1 MGSNYVNMRAENLY
15 PVSDASFIK
24 DIYPSQDQ
32 FGAEIA
38 NIFLDRSML
47 SILALALTQSGK
59 TGSML
64 GVIKHCLSTP
74 SLSLPL
80 SHIFIITGYS
90 SVQWAEQTRDRF
102 PAEMAGQI
110 FHRNQFD
117 SFVKQVRGKKNVLII
132 IDEIQIA
139 FGENQTVHNAFRQA
153 CIMDKEDLYQKDIK
167 IVQFTAT
174 PRNADQFK
182 STSFSK
188 IVFMMPPPGYISVFQ
203 LLESNRIRFYKDLT
217 GIEKEHDYSTVS
229 WKDAKSALP
238 VNPVV
243 YKNIKEI
250 EEYMGS
256 IPKYHIVRT
265 GRTYSHD
272 VTILN
277 FMKVF
282 PDCAFVS
289 EMETDL
295 DILLNKPSVHTFV
308 FIKDKLRCAKTLHK
322 EHLGVLYDR
331 KTRRSFMNST
341 IQGLAGRLTGYHT
354 NQNSV
359 VFTNPVMIR
368 KYHHYWTTQFE
379 GLNIKSIFIGQ

>member
-1 MGSNYVNMRAENLY
+1 MRAENLY
-15 PVSDASFIK
+15 PTQAINF
-24 DIYPSQDQ
+24 DIYPSQDN

-64 GVIKHCLSTP
+64 GVIKHCLATP
-74 SLSLPL
+74 SLALPL

-90 SVQWAEQTRDRF
+90 SVQWTEQTRDRF
-102 PAEMAGQI
+102 PPEMAGQI

-117 SFVKQVRGKKNVLII
+117 SFVKQVRDKTNVLII

-139 FGENQTVHNAFRQA
+139 FGENQSVHNAFRQA
-153 CIMDKEDLYQKDIK
+153 CIMDKEDLYKKDVK
-167 IVQFTAT
+167 IVHFTAT
-174 PRNADQFK
+174 PRNTEQFK
-182 STSFSK
+182 RSSFSK
-188 IVFMMPPPGYISVFQ
+188 IIFMMPPPGYISVFQ
-203 LLESNRIRFYKDLT
+203 LLESNRIRFYKDLAGLLET
-217 GIEKEHDYSTVS
+217 TDYSNVS
-229 WKDAKSALP
+229 WKDPNSAAP
-238 VNPVV
+238 VKPSV
-243 YKNIKEI
+243 YENIKEI
-250 EEYMGS
+250 SEYMNTT
-256 IPKYHIVRT
+256 PKYHIVRT

-277 FMKVF
+277 FMKIF

-295 DILLNKPSVHTFV
+295 DILLIKPSVHTFV
-308 FIKDKLRCAKTLHK
+308 FIKDKLRCAKTIHK

-331 KTRRSFMNST
+331 KTRKSFMNST

-368 KYHHYWTTQFE
+368 KYHYLWTTQFE
-379 GLNIKSIFIGQ
+379 GVNVKSIFIGQ

>member
-1 MGSNYVNMRAENLY
+1 MRTENLY
-15 PVSDASFIK
+15 PVNNLYPVTNSF
-24 DIYPSQDQ
+24 DIYPSQDH
-32 FGAEIA
+32 FGKEIA

-64 GVIKHCLSTP
+64 GVIKHCLATP
-74 SLSLPL
+74 SLALPL

-90 SVQWAEQTRDRF
+90 SVQWADQTRERF
-102 PAEMAGQI
+102 PEEMAGQI
-110 FHRNQFD
+110 FHRNQLN
-117 SFVKQVRGKKNVLII
+117 SFVKQVRDKKNVLII

-139 FGENQTVHNAFRQA
+139 FGENQSVHNAFRQA
-153 CIMDKEDLYQKDIK
+153 CIMDKEDLYKKDIK
-167 IVQFTAT
+167 IVHFTAT
-174 PRNADQFK
+174 PRNTDQFK
-182 STSFSK
+182 QSSFSK
-188 IVFMMPPPGYISVFQ
+188 IIFMMPPPGYISVFQ
-203 LLESNRIRFYKDLT
+203 LLETNRIRFYKDLT
-217 GIEKEHDYSTVS
+217 GMEKEQDYSRVC
-229 WKDAKSALP
+229 WKDIKTALP
-238 VNPVV
+238 VNSDV

-250 EEYMGS
+250 SEYMGS
-256 IPKYHIVRT
+256 VPKYHIVRT

-295 DILLNKPSVHTFV
+295 DILLLKPSVHTFV

-331 KTRRSFMNST
+331 KTRRSFMNT
-341 IQGLAGRLTGYHT
+341 VIQGLAGRLTGYHT

-368 KYHHYWTTQFE
+368 KYHHLWTTQFE
-379 GLNIKSIFIGQ
+379 GVKVKSIFIGN